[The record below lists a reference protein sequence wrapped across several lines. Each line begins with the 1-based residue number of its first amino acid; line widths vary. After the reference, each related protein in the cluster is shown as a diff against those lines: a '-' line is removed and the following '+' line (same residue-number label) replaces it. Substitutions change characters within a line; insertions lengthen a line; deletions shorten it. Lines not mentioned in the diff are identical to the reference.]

1 VVLEILIGGVS
12 LAMREKQLKSVLN
25 RDMSVNGNET
35 YVIVKALFQLL
46 ILKDKHT
53 TDIIIENP
61 I

>member
-1 VVLEILIGGVS
+1 
-12 LAMREKQLKSVLN
+12 MREKQLKSVLN